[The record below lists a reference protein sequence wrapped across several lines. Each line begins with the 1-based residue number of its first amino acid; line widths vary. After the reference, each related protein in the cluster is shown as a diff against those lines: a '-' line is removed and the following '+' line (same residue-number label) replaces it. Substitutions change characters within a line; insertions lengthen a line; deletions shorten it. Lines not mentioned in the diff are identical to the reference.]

1 MSVFTIGDLHLS
13 LASDKPMD
21 KFRGWENY
29 VERLRENWSASV
41 TPDDTVI
48 LPGDLSW
55 AMSLDES
62 KTDLA
67 FLNELNGTKILLKG
81 NHDYWWNT
89 VSKMNAFFSANG
101 FDSLRLLFNCAYAV
115 EGKAVAG
122 TRGWFFDDNSP
133 DAELVILREAGRL
146 RRSLEEAQT
155 LADETIAFLHY
166 PPVSQGRTCREIVD
180 VLSEFGIKRC
190 YFGHLHGFVSPE
202 NADFTAGGIHYT
214 LVSAD
219 HLAFRPLPLY
229 SRESTENVT

>member
-89 VSKMNAFFSANG
+89 VSKMNA
-101 FDSLRLLFNCAYAV
+101 
-115 EGKAVAG
+115 
-122 TRGWFFDDNSP
+122 
-133 DAELVILREAGRL
+133 
-146 RRSLEEAQT
+146 
-155 LADETIAFLHY
+155 
-166 PPVSQGRTCREIVD
+166 
-180 VLSEFGIKRC
+180 
-190 YFGHLHGFVSPE
+190 
-202 NADFTAGGIHYT
+202 
-214 LVSAD
+214 
-219 HLAFRPLPLY
+219 
-229 SRESTENVT
+229 